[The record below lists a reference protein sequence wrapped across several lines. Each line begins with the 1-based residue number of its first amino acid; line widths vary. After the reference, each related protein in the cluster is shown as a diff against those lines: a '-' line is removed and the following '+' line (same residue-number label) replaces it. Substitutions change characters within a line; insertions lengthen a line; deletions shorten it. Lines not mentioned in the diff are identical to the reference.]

1 MELNIATAEQSDRV
15 ANTTHV
21 CLQRFPFFHFQVVEG
36 ADVVHGGEFARRGVC
51 LPQEGHHPEALF
63 QELGAV
69 VKACGGVPVDGYED
83 ESTEPDTGIPV
94 TFRRDEG
101 FSIR

>member
-1 MELNIATAEQSDRV
+1 MNIAAVEQSDRV

-21 CLQRFPFFHFQVVEG
+21 CLQRFPFLCFHAVGG
-36 ADVVHGGEFARRGVC
+36 AEVVHEGEFARTGVR
-51 LPQEGHHPEALF
+51 LPQEGHHLEAPF

-83 ESTEPDTGIPV
+83 ESTEPDTGIPIGV
-94 TFRRDEG
+94 RRDVG
-101 FSIR
+101 FVVR